1 MRWGHGDIIYVPV
14 SQRRKTLIGFLISA
28 IKIIILLGV
37 LITIHELGHFMVAKL
52 CKVKVNEFAIG
63 FGPAIWKRQ
72 GKETKYTLRLI
83 PLGGYNSM
91 EGEEEASDDDRSF
104 SKASIP
110 RRIAIVIA
118 GAMVNIIFAI
128 IIYFTIIA
136 SSGTYISNQIDEILD
151 GYAAQTAGLQA
162 GDKIIEGNGQAIK
175 SKKDLNEVVEKSQGE
190 EIKTKIDRNGEII
203 EYNIKPSEIKS
214 KVTGIYLD
222 EKCKIVAVQK
232 GSSSERQGVQAN
244 DILVKVNGVSINGDR
259 NIALQ
264 EISQK
269 GVNTMTLVVQR
280 GEEEVTIELTPDYET
295 SYILGINLRPAED
308 TFVNRCIN
316 GGMQTQEFLVSIVD
330 NLKQLFTGN
339 VGVDQMMG
347 PVGIS
352 EVVAKTNGIREF
364 FEMMA
369 LISLSLGVTNLLP
382 IPALDGGKILILLIE
397 AIRRKPMK
405 QETEVNIQLLGFA
418 ILIALS
424 LYVTYHDILRIF

>member
-1 MRWGHGDIIYVPV
+1 M
-14 SQRRKTLIGFLISA
+14 IGFLISA

-37 LITIHELGHFMVAKL
+37 LITIHELGHFIVAKL

-63 FGPAIWKRQ
+63 FGPAIWKKQ
-72 GKETKYTLRLI
+72 GKETNYTLRLI

-110 RRIAIVIA
+110 KRIAIVIA

-128 IIYFTIIA
+128 IIYFTMTA

-151 GYAAQTAGLQA
+151 GYAAQSIGLQP
-162 GDKIIEGNGQAIK
+162 GDKIVEGNGQVIK
-175 SKKDLNEVVEKSQGE
+175 SKKNLNEVVEKSQGK
-190 EIKTKIDRNGEII
+190 EIITKIERNGEIV
-203 EYNIKPSEIKS
+203 EYKIKPSEIKA

-222 EKCKIVAVQK
+222 DKCKIVAVQK
-232 GSSSERQGVQAN
+232 GSSSERQGIQAN
-244 DILVKVNGVSINGDR
+244 DMLLKVNGVSVNGDR

-269 GVNTMTLVVQR
+269 GVNTMTLMVQR
-280 GEEEVTIELTPDYET
+280 GQEEITIELTPDYET
-295 SYILGINLRPAED
+295 SYILGINLRPAKD
-308 TFVNRCIN
+308 NFANRCIN

-352 EVVAKTNGIREF
+352 EVVAKTNGIKEF